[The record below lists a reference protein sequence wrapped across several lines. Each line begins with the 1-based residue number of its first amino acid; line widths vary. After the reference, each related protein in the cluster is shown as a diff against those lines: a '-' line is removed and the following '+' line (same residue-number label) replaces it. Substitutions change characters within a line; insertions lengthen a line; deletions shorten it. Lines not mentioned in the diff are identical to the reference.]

1 MYLNEKAPVDASAAA
16 ADAAEDVAEFE
27 LFVACVLAVLL
38 LEAEEVALEAEAV
51 AEFAL
56 AVAEFAL
63 AVALVAA
70 AFCEVVAEAASTM
83 SAHLAASVLLA
94 IGWEPLEVCATV
106 QM

>member
-1 MYLNEKAPVDASAAA
+1 MNEKAPVDASAAA

-70 AFCEVVAEAASTM
+70 LEADVVAEAASTIRL
-83 SAHLAASVLLA
+83 HFDASVLEA
-94 IGWEPLEVCATV
+94 IGWEPLEVCAV
-106 QM
+106 LQK